1 VTREVLPPRRVPTL
15 RGLLLIGA
23 LTGCAAHIVAT
34 ATPTPS
40 PTQGYPLSVWE
51 APSLHETEFSCAPTW
66 SQPATLCLG
75 GNELTHDG
83 CSWSCTPIIKAADN
97 SPRWKPW
104 P

>member
-23 LTGCAAHIVAT
+23 LTGCAAHVVAAT
-34 ATPTPS
+34 APTPS
-40 PTQGYPLSVWE
+40 TQGYPLSVWE

-75 GNELTHDG
+75 DSEIAFDG
-83 CSWSCTPIIKAADN
+83 CSWHCRPREVVPNNA
-97 SPRWKPW
+97 PRWKPW

>member
-23 LTGCAAHIVAT
+23 LTGCAAHVVAT
-34 ATPTPS
+34 AAPA

-51 APSLHETEFSCAPTW
+51 APSLHETELSCAAPW
-66 SQPATLCLG
+66 AQPATLCIG
-75 GNELTHDG
+75 DTEIAFDG
-83 CSWSCTPIIKAADN
+83 CSWHCRPREAIPYSGL
-97 SPRWKPW
+97 RWKAW